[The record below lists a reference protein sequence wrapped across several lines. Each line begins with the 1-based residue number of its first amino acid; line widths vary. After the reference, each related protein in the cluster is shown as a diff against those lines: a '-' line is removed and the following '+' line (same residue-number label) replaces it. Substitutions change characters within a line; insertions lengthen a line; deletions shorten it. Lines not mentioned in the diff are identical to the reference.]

1 MEHLGFGAVGFK
13 VRGILMVGLG
23 VGIRFSGFRGG
34 GGGRG
39 GGVGVSE
46 ILKVLWKAY
55 DLGLPDAV
63 LLKGSGDRV
72 NK

>member
-39 GGVGVSE
+39 GGWGYQ
-46 ILKVLWKAY
+46 KF
-55 DLGLPDAV
+55 
-63 LLKGSGDRV
+63 
-72 NK
+72 